1 MSLTELK
8 AEIAQL
14 SPEQLE
20 ALRLEIEAE
29 LTKKQIPRD
38 FANFAEYAASLRGM
52 MILKPGWDDDEPLE
66 QWNAKRDEGDRSA
79 RE

>member
-1 MSLTELK
+1 MSLAELK

-20 ALRLEIEAE
+20 ALRLEIESE
-29 LTKKQIPRD
+29 LTKKKAPPD

-52 MILKPGWDDDEPLE
+52 MTLNPGWDDDEPIE
-66 QWNAKRDEGDRSA
+66 QWNAERDDLPL
-79 RE
+79 